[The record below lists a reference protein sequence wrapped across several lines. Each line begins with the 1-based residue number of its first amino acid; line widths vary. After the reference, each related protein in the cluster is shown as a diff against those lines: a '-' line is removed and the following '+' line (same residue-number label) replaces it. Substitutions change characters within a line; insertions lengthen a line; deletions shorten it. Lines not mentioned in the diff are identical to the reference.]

1 MSCNRNSGRVIIAV
15 CLALLLVSTTT
26 TYASDN
32 FVRELM
38 QSLSDM
44 SASSGVD
51 GASAPRDKV
60 LASIMPSLD
69 RPLQDEGESG
79 NTASNP
85 ASVAKPQT
93 VAKSGFDKNA
103 PNDFLFPG
111 ATSVDIISDSL
122 VKLASLSPAIDQTAN
137 SISVLDSHEKLG
149 AFGKLASEPL
159 SLYNH
164 FLIEVDK
171 AAFTVELSGFK
182 DNGEKNLLYSCRAGL
197 GSPEYPTPRG
207 TFYIIRIFDDKPW
220 WIPPQDREWAAG
232 EVASRNVYGGHM
244 MPLFSKYSALPNKR
258 SELTLDDEDVVAAPI
273 KMVDAGAYRIHGTN
287 SPWSIGSGQSHGCVR
302 LLNKTV
308 AQLSD
313 TLKMYVGTTTR
324 GQTANG
330 VYINLAK
337 PVKMV
342 LR

>member
-1 MSCNRNSGRVIIAV
+1 MSCKIKSAIVTV
-15 CLALLLVSTTT
+15 LACAFMCLVSMGTSC
-26 TYASDN
+26 ASDN
-32 FVRELM
+32 FVRELI
-38 QSLSDM
+38 QSLSDQ
-44 SASSGVD
+44 SVGFEADAALTPKRS
-51 GASAPRDKV
+51 V
-60 LASIMPSLD
+60 LASVMPSLD
-69 RPLQDEGESG
+69 EPITGAVELAASSSDVAHLVRP
-79 NTASNP
+79 A
-85 ASVAKPQT
+85 AVARQN
-93 VAKSGFDKNA
+93 FEKNA
-103 PNDFLFPG
+103 LNDALFPG
-111 ATSVDIISDSL
+111 ATSVDVISQSL
-122 VKLASLSPAIDQTAN
+122 VKLASLSPAFDQNSN

-149 AFGKLASEPL
+149 SFGKLASEPL
-159 SLYNH
+159 NIYNH

-171 AAFTVELSGFK
+171 ASFTVELSGFK
-182 DNGEKNLLYSCRAGL
+182 DTGEKNLLYSCKAGL

-207 TFYIIRIFDDKPW
+207 TFYIIRIFDDNPW

-258 SELTLDDEDVVAAPI
+258 TELTLDDEDVIAAPI
-273 KMVDAGAYRIHGTN
+273 KMIDAGAYRIHGTN

>member
-1 MSCNRNSGRVIIAV
+1 MSCNKKSATVAIIACV
-15 CLALLLVSTTT
+15 FLLLVSIDT
-26 TYASDN
+26 TYARDN
-32 FVRELM
+32 FVRELI
-38 QSLSDM
+38 QSLSDQ
-44 SASSGVD
+44 SGGPESDASLTPKRS
-51 GASAPRDKV
+51 V
-60 LASIMPSLD
+60 LASVMPSLD
-69 RPLQDEGESG
+69 EPITGVIEHSPS
-79 NTASNP
+79 ASNEAKLSKPP
-85 ASVAKPQT
+85 AVTGSNYE
-93 VAKSGFDKNA
+93 KNTL
-103 PNDFLFPG
+103 NDALFPG
-111 ATSVDIISDSL
+111 ATSVDVISQSL
-122 VKLASLSPAIDQTAN
+122 VKLASLSPAFDQNSN

-149 AFGKLASEPL
+149 SFGKLASEPL
-159 SLYNH
+159 NVYNH

-171 AAFTVELSGFK
+171 ASFTVELSGFK
-182 DNGEKNLLYSCRAGL
+182 DTGEKTLLYSCRAGL

-207 TFYIIRIFDDKPW
+207 TFYIIRIFDDNPW

-232 EVASRNVYGGHM
+232 EVASRTVYGGHM
-244 MPLFSKYSALPNKR
+244 MPLFSKYSALPNKKT
-258 SELTLDDEDVVAAPI
+258 ELTLDDEDVVAAPI
-273 KMVDAGAYRIHGTN
+273 KMVDVGAYRIHGTN